1 MKIREIM
8 SSDVQCT
15 KPDNTLTEAAGLM
28 RQLDTGA
35 VPVCDHD
42 RLAGMLTDRDIAI
55 RAVAD
60 GRDPNATSVRD
71 VMSPGVVYVFE
82 DQSVED
88 AAHLMEEKQIR
99 RLPVLNRNK
108 RMVGIVSLGDLAV
121 QSQPSFGGE
130 ALREISQHR

>member
-82 DQSVED
+82 DQSVEE